1 MNSLW
6 RVLLSLLSAVSLPI
20 GAARQ
25 ASVWLWRALWK
36 ASTFLTP
43 LTSMTMTQEM
53 TRAPSHAPSLLTW
66 SQSESGELDITPFG
80 DLVSL
85 RNFSGCDYAAP
96 PCGHSMSCTSDRSVQ
111 HPEARGHLS
120 EALTE
125 DTGVGNSVAGSPLP
139 LTTGNEN
146 LDVAIVVHLQYCNH
160 LIQVILCFHL
170 YKFLFIELHTIVWF
184 PVSTTHINHR
194 LKHIRVFCWYKMLFL
209 YVWDVV
215 VDLRRKAVAAQ
226 DIPAQTSNGNSPVG
240 GAQWEK
246 LWQTGQLHFSVGWW
260 IYLRCF
266 FSCFFHDID
275 GSMKNL

>member
-6 RVLLSLLSAVSLPI
+6 RVLLSLLSAVSLLI
-20 GAARQ
+20 GAAHQ

-53 TRAPSHAPSLLTW
+53 TRAPSHALSLLTW

-85 RNFSGCDYAAP
+85 RNFSSCDYAAP

-139 LTTGNEN
+139 LTTGSEN

-160 LIQVILCFHL
+160 LIQVILCFHPL
-170 YKFLFIELHTIVWF
+170 QLSF
-184 PVSTTHINHR
+184 PSSQTPYNSVISFVSTAHIHHG
-194 LKHIRVFCWYKMLFL
+194 LKHIKVFCWYKMLFL

-215 VDLRRKAVAAQ
+215 ADLRRKAVAAQ
-226 DIPAQTSNGNSPVG
+226 DIPAQTSNWNSPVG

-260 IYLRCF
+260 L
-266 FSCFFHDID
+266 S
-275 GSMKNL
+275 